1 MKTSTDSGDVVHPT
15 NHSGAGIGIIR
26 SSGRHGQGRTELA
39 LGFALEL
46 DAIGIVHET
55 VQNGIGESGIRESGM
70 PCIHRDLSSDQ
81 GGTSSVSVIEY
92 LQEITGL
99 LDSQG
104 VTQPVIED
112 EELGA
117 GQGMKEFGIGT
128 VDVRDGEIVEEA
140 GSTLVADRE
149 AQTASGVAQSASQKS
164 FSSACG
170 TQDDGVE
177 MTVDPF
183 TLGQFEDK
191 LTREAAGSRE
201 VEVFKGSRK
210 AEAGSLEIALQT
222 TVVTA
227 GTLAVN
233 EESQAFLKGQ
243 VGILGIVELFLQGGP
258 KTGQTELG
266 ELVKH
271 GLGQHSEPPDQ

>member
-55 VQNGIGESGIRESGM
+55 VQDGIGESGIRESGM

-81 GGTSSVSVIEY
+81 GGTSSVSVIEH

-99 LDSQG
+99 MDG
-104 VTQPVIED
+104 KRVAQPVIED
-112 EELGA
+112 EELGT
-117 GQGMKEFGIGT
+117 GQGMQQSGIGT
-128 VDVRDGEIVEEA
+128 VDVREGEIVEEA
-140 GSTLVADRE
+140 GSTLVADGE
-149 AQTASGVAQSASQKS
+149 SQTARCVAQSASEKS
-164 FSSACG
+164 FSSACWA
-170 TQDDGVE
+170 QNDGVE
-177 MTVDPF
+177 MAMDPF
-183 TLGQFEDK
+183 ALGQFEDK

-201 VEVFKGSRK
+201 VEVFQGSREAK
-210 AEAGSLEIALQT
+210 AGGLEIALQT

-233 EESQAFLKGQ
+233 EESQAFLEG
-243 VGILGIVELFLQGGP
+243 
-258 KTGQTELG
+258 
-266 ELVKH
+266 
-271 GLGQHSEPPDQ
+271 